1 MPQSRSGRS
10 TYRRWVAFVGVPL
23 LIVLAIVL
31 FWRWDWFIPLV
42 ESRATEALGRPVTLT
57 HLHVSPG
64 RETAVT
70 ADDVRILNPPGF
82 VDAPP
87 LAQIAHLTVQ
97 FDVLRYIRDRTI
109 AIPLIDIKQ
118 PRISAMA
125 TPDGA
130 NNYKFAFNTAGPQVA
145 PEIGRLTIED
155 GQAHVLA
162 PALKTDAMLEIA
174 TRTGDE
180 PALVVNAK
188 GTYAGQP
195 VTGNLVTG
203 AVLALR
209 EASRPFPIDLHL
221 ANGATKVD
229 LTGTV
234 SDPTHFS
241 GASLKLTFVGTDM
254 ADLYPLTGIP
264 IPNTPGY
271 KVTGQVNYADRK
283 LVVTNMQGVVGE
295 SDLEGTVAIDPIG
308 ERKEVTADVH
318 SRRVDLAD
326 LRGFLGAPPGRPENP
341 NVTPEQRRAL
351 ARAEASPKLFPDTP
365 INVPKMRLVDVHVK
379 WRGDRIQGR
388 SVPFD
393 TMAVDMDLVNGR
405 ISLHPLTAGVGT
417 GRITGTIDLDPVS
430 DSALHTKGEIQFQ
443 RVDLSR
449 LMAVTQIFSGEG
461 RIGGKASIDTT
472 GNSVASMFGHA
483 NGGLDL
489 YMSGGNLSALL
500 VDLSGLQ
507 LGKALFSAL
516 GLPERTEVLC
526 LIGLFNLQRGV
537 MATRTLLLDTSDAVV
552 SGTGTIDLGAEQLNY
567 ELKTEPKH
575 FRIGSLP
582 APIKITGTFKNPSIG
597 PNVAKLGVRG
607 GAAVGL
613 GLLAAPLA
621 LLPTIQFGV
630 GDDNRCGA
638 LLSRNPT

>member
-1 MPQSRSGRS
+1 MPQSRPGRS
-10 TYRRWVAFVGVPL
+10 PYRRWIAFVGVPL
-23 LIVLAIVL
+23 LIVLALIL

-42 ESRATEALGRPVTLT
+42 ESRASDALGRPVTLA

-64 RETAVT
+64 RITTVT
-70 ADDVRILNPPGF
+70 ADDVRIPNPPGF
-82 VDAPP
+82 VDTPP
-87 LAQIAHLTVQ
+87 LAQIAHLSLQ

-109 AIPLIDIKQ
+109 AIRQIDVNQ

-130 NNYKFAFNTAGPQVA
+130 HNYEFAFNTASPQAA
-145 PEIGRLTIED
+145 PEVRSLTIED
-155 GQAHVLA
+155 GQAHVVA
-162 PALKTDAMLEIA
+162 PALKTDAMLDIT
-174 TRTGDE
+174 TRPGDE
-180 PALVVNAK
+180 PTLVVNAK

-195 VTGNLVTG
+195 VTGELVTC

-209 EASRPFPIDLHL
+209 DASRPFPIDLHL

-234 SDPTHFS
+234 SDPVHFT
-241 GASLKLTFVGTDM
+241 GASLKLTFAGADM
-254 ADLYPLTGIP
+254 ADLFPLAGIP
-264 IPNTPGY
+264 IPSTPGY
-271 KVTGQVNYADRK
+271 KVTGQVTYADRK
-283 LVVTNMQGVVGE
+283 LAVTNMQGVVGE
-295 SDLEGTVAIDPIG
+295 SDLEGTVAIDPTR
-308 ERKEVTADVH
+308 ERKELTADVH
-318 SRRVDLAD
+318 SRRVNLAD
-326 LRGFLGAPPGRPENP
+326 LRGFLGAPPGRTGNP
-341 NVTPEQRRAL
+341 NLTPEQKRSL
-351 ARAEASPKLFPDTP
+351 ARAEASPKLLPDTP

-379 WRGDRIQGR
+379 WRGDHMQGQ

-393 TMAVDMDLVNGR
+393 TLAADMDLVNGH
-405 ISLHPLTAGVGT
+405 IALHPVTLGVGT

-430 DSALHTKGEIQFQ
+430 DSALHTKAEIQFQ

-449 LMAVTQIFSGEG
+449 LMAVTKIFSGEG

-489 YMSGGNLSALL
+489 FMSGGNLSALL

-507 LGKALFSAL
+507 FGKVLFSAL
-516 GLPERTEVLC
+516 GVPERAEVLC
-526 LIGLFNLQRGV
+526 LIGLFNLHGGV
-537 MATRTLLLDTSDAVV
+537 MTTRTLLLDTSESVI
-552 SGTGTIDLGAEQLNY
+552 SGTGTIDFGKEQLNY
-567 ELKTEPKH
+567 KLKTEPKH

-582 APIKITGTFKNPSIG
+582 TPIKITGTFKNPSTG
-597 PNVAKLGVRG
+597 PDVAKLGVRG

-613 GLLAAPLA
+613 GLLAGPLA